1 VRPNNESLLRLSVGG
16 VLRWRPQL
24 SGEDEVFLACRH
36 SHGPGRY
43 HLLTQDVVWVEQE
56 TTHNSNALT
65 VCMLT
70 VFLTRFG
77 TFLRSELKFP
87 KLPVQ
92 SPHHCVTCAHQK
104 KHFLISSNKL
114 QMLWYI
120 HANDHLQFS
129 ALSYIINCLCHVDQ
143 NAL

>member
-1 VRPNNESLLRLSVGG
+1 MRPNNESLLRLSVGG

-24 SGEDEVFLACRH
+24 SGEDEVLLACRH

-43 HLLTQDVVWVEQE
+43 HILTQDVVWVEQG

-77 TFLRSELKFP
+77 TFLRSELKFS
-87 KLPVQ
+87 KVSVQ
-92 SPHHCVTCAHQK
+92 SSLCHFCPSKNQ
-104 KHFLISSNKL
+104 FLIYFNKL